1 MDEFSSQNSRWNM
14 IMQIIFILKLKMH
27 KLCWV
32 KRKLINILIVKNQAV
47 KISYENSFMEVDWF

>member
-1 MDEFSSQNSRWNM
+1 M

-47 KISYENSFMEVDWF
+47 KISYEISFMEVDWF